1 MHTTTENTIAP
12 SISSKQLGLLH
23 HTMGLS
29 PHQRGENRNYFL
41 AGAGHH
47 DQPNLLALVEAGF
60 MSCSAAPS
68 WVGSG
73 DLFRVT
79 DIGRTYAMAN
89 LPPMPAPVKYSKY
102 QEYLR
107 ADTGCSFAEW
117 LGIEVPRREYQG
129 NRYSAD
135 HRIRLVSTKAT
146 GEWGATLKEAKAL
159 YKKALD
165 ATKATTSRDYSF
177 TTMQPA

>member
-1 MHTTTENTIAP
+1 MHTPSGNAVAP
-12 SISSKQLGLLH
+12 SVTPQQLSLLH

-47 DQPNLLALVEAGF
+47 DQENLLALVEAGL
-60 MSCSAAPS
+60 MSCSAAPK

-79 DIGRTYAMAN
+79 DIGRSYAIAN
-89 LPPMPAPVKYSKY
+89 LPPMPAPVKYTKY
-102 QEYLR
+102 EEYLR
-107 ADTGCSFAEW
+107 ADLGCSFAEW

-129 NRYSAD
+129 YRHSTD
-135 HRIRLVSTKAT
+135 HHVRLVSSKAT

-165 ATKATTSRDYSF
+165 ATRSATSRDYSL
-177 TTMQPA
+177 TSQPA